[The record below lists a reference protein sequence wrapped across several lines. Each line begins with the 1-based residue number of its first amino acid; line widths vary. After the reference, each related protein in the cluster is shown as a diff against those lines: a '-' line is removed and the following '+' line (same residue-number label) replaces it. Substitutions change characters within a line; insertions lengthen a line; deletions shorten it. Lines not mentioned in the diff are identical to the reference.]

1 MTKKHFEWAAC
12 EIAEDRIVGTYGTR
26 ESRAIVT
33 FCVTM
38 FGHFNPRFDRDRFTA
53 RIDGLVACRREARAS

>member
-1 MTKKHFEWAAC
+1 MTKKHFEWAAR

-38 FGHFNPRFDRDRFTA
+38 FARFNGRFDRDRFTA